1 MIRKKLREIK
11 IAASQPGGLKRKI
24 KYYQFAKLARKN
36 GVIDFRVDRI
46 AKEYLHDYFDYQG
59 ETKETKEWGYKRG
72 IPSYKLKYYGM
83 TKDNYRDYISCL
95 LYTSPS
101 PRDTR

>member
-46 AKEYLHDYFDYQG
+46 AKDIFMITLIIRAKQRKQRNGDINVAFLH
-59 ETKETKEWGYKRG
+59 
-72 IPSYKLKYYGM
+72 I
-83 TKDNYRDYISCL
+83 N
-95 LYTSPS
+95 
-101 PRDTR
+101 

>member
-59 ETKETKEWGYKRG
+59 ETKETKEWG
-72 IPSYKLKYYGM
+72 
-83 TKDNYRDYISCL
+83 
-95 LYTSPS
+95 
-101 PRDTR
+101 